1 MNIHTYKVAIFII
14 ISFLISS
21 PLYAMHESG
30 HDLSDEEWST
40 VKDRVEL
47 LDNINYMPTLL
58 PTIIKNRDVLQLTN
72 QQIKV
77 FRDWRKQHY
86 GNMVKTMNKIIE
98 KRIDFKKAALNLE
111 VSNDELF
118 EMQNNI
124 LTMQR
129 NLLKIKLNCR
139 KTLVDTF
146 TDEQWDN
153 FVFVLSDHPKL
164 ASFLD

>member
-1 MNIHTYKVAIFII
+1 MNIHTNKAVIFII
-14 ISFLISS
+14 ISYLFNS

-30 HDLSDEEWST
+30 HDLSDEEWSI

-58 PTIIKNRDVLQLTN
+58 PTIIKNRDVLQLTD
-72 QQIKV
+72 QQIEV

-86 GNMVKTMNKIIE
+86 GNMVNTMNKIIE
-98 KRIDFKKAALNLE
+98 KRIDFKKAALNPE
-111 VSNDELF
+111 VSNDKLI
-118 EMQNNI
+118 EMQNSI
-124 LTMQR
+124 LTIQR
-129 NLLKIKLNCR
+129 KLLNIKLNCR

-153 FVFVLSDHPKL
+153 FAFVLSDHPKL
-164 ASFLD
+164 ASFIN